1 MLFPNLLPAM
11 NLTLAIPSLNRQ
23 SDESVPSLTLPAFNR
38 LLRFGHLHKQAV
50 ETSEFYGRYLWDGS
64 LLEHAKTAA
73 NVPQQQPAALAS
85 PLWQQMGLHQV
96 SVVGGEYIGIA
107 TDEADELC
115 RELSDF
121 YQDEGWRFV
130 SVRPDLW
137 LVLLPNPQDWQI
149 KPALDIYGQMGSSE
163 QASGKDSGQW
173 LAKQTEIQMWL
184 HQHPI
189 NNIRNQLGTPPINGL
204 WLWHDIQGTQQ
215 SPSLFSDSPWAQF
228 ASGRIDA
235 PYDFRAFAS
244 WMQETRTDT
253 AVIFMDD
260 LAVTGLTADVLTYQ
274 DILQDWEQRWFDP
287 IWQALHTGRLK
298 NLTLTTDGENGG
310 VLTLT
315 PKSRWKFW
323 RAEKIFTGIW

>member
-1 MLFPNLLPAM
+1 
-11 NLTLAIPSLNRQ
+11 
-23 SDESVPSLTLPAFNR
+23 
-38 LLRFGHLHKQAV
+38 
-50 ETSEFYGRYLWDGS
+50 
-64 LLEHAKTAA
+64 
-73 NVPQQQPAALAS
+73 
-85 PLWQQMGLHQV
+85 MGLHQV

-107 TDEADELC
+107 TDEADRLC

-121 YQDEGWRFV
+121 YQDEGWRFIP
-130 SVRPDLW
+130 VRPDLW

-149 KPALDIYGQMGSSE
+149 QPILDIYGQMGSSE

-189 NNIRNQLGTPPINGL
+189 NNIRHQLGTPPINGL

-215 SPSLFSDSPWAQF
+215 SSALFSDSPWAQF
-228 ASGRIDA
+228 ASDRIDA

-253 AVIFMDD
+253 AVIFMDG
-260 LAVTGLTADVLTYQ
+260 LTVTGSTADVLTYQ

-298 NLTLTTDGENGG
+298 KLTLTTDGENGG

-323 RAEKIFTGIW
+323 RAEKTFTGIW